1 MSAKQAYKALVP
13 NLAECLSAL
22 EEDEYLIV
30 ARKHTNVYV
39 QFAGQGWH
47 GMRAEAVSNAHIL
60 PLTTLLTVK
69 QYEAMLRLGWQRPT
83 SLPEESDSDGRTPRD
98 VDGSCNFFVDV
109 PRDGDLRV
117 LARMAVRTLRD
128 VYHVTHPGHLE
139 YHAFSSDGT
148 GLRFPTLQIKRRRA
162 EAMDAMVGR

>member
-60 PLTTLLTVK
+60 PLTTLLSVK

-109 PRDGDLRV
+109 PRDGVTPRNH
-117 LARMAVRTLRD
+117 ATAAGERAPSAVHAQEGLLQE
-128 VYHVTHPGHLE
+128 VVGHRSRLG
-139 YHAFSSDGT
+139 HT
-148 GLRFPTLQIKRRRA
+148 
-162 EAMDAMVGR
+162 